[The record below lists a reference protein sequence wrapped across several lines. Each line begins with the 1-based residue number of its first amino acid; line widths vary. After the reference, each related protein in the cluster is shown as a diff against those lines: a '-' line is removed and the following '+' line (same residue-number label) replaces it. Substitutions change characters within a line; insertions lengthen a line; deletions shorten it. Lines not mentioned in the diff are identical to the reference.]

1 MDRKQFYGK
10 LYYSTATK
18 NIKQIMMMIIKLK
31 MVITIIIMMK
41 MTNLCFSADDVVAWT
56 NQSSKTTSVARCV
69 FVFVSSCVYV
79 YSAPS

>member
-31 MVITIIIMMK
+31 IVIMIIIMMK
-41 MTNLCFSADDVVAWT
+41 MTNL
-56 NQSSKTTSVARCV
+56 
-69 FVFVSSCVYV
+69 
-79 YSAPS
+79 